1 MLNDDHEDQ
10 DELQI
15 TIEYEWF
22 AKHALTFPC
31 FADAP
36 DDTSA
41 ESLVNQ
47 IMGAFNDDNL
57 TESQEYVVELLLHLS
72 HQDSIF
78 NLNRALAVWS
88 DEDQAAFIAMIRG
101 NPN

>member
-1 MLNDDHEDQ
+1 MRLSSLNAP
-10 DELQI
+10 I
-15 TIEYEWF
+15 IWF
-22 AKHALTFPC
+22 TNDSVLEIRRVLLPIS
-31 FADAP
+31 
-36 DDTSA
+36 SA